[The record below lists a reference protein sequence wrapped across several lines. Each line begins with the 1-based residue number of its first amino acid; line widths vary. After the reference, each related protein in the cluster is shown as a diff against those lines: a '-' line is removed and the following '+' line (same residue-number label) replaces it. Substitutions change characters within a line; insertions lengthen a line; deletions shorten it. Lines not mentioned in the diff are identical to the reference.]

1 MALRRGSRLR
11 AALLAAAALAL
22 PSCDG
27 HEDPVGAVQIWTV
40 VYAVELVGTGTVTR
54 IVHDDG
60 RGGAVTVADP
70 RPGWTTTLFLPPGS
84 TIALRAQGGL
94 AEGRLRVFVDARSP
108 AGPPTVRIRD
118 CSGAAVACDVEIP
131 RETLP

>member
-1 MALRRGSRLR
+1 MGQVGQRTVLPAVRGE
-11 AALLAAAALAL
+11 L
-22 PSCDG
+22 PAG
-27 HEDPVGAVQIWTV
+27 LVVQF
-40 VYAVELVGTGTVTR
+40 
-54 IVHDDG
+54 
-60 RGGAVTVADP
+60 ADP